1 MLTGAG
7 RVYGWGHNSSG
18 QSNPG
23 DTFAVVHTPTH
34 MDLPRGEIARDIQAA
49 GNLSLILC
57 HSGKLFFAGQ
67 LESGQTKN
75 RCQIYLLAQPGA
87 CQNS

>member
-1 MLTGAG
+1 MLMLTGAG

-34 MDLPRGEIARDIQAA
+34 IHLPRGEIARDIQV
-49 GNLSLILC
+49 I
-57 HSGKLFFAGQ
+57 
-67 LESGQTKN
+67 
-75 RCQIYLLAQPGA
+75 
-87 CQNS
+87 CQNCCGWQK

>member
-1 MLTGAG
+1 MLMLTGAG

-34 MDLPRGEIARDIQAA
+34 IDLPRGEIARDIQVIISCYVA
-49 GNLSLILC
+49 
-57 HSGKLFFAGQ
+57 
-67 LESGQTKN
+67 
-75 RCQIYLLAQPGA
+75 
-87 CQNS
+87 